1 MANTKIT
8 TNVIADDAITGA
20 KIADDAINSEHYT
33 DGSIDTAHIAD
44 DQVTLAKMA
53 GIARGKII
61 YGDSSGNPAALA
73 VGSNGQVLKSDG
85 TDISWG
91 TDSSNDRDGAA
102 VFNESGAD
110 VDFRIEGDTEQNLFF
125 VDGSADKI
133 GIGTASPTAPL
144 TVSYS
149 GTGNLVEL
157 ISTDA
162 GSSTAPDL
170 SFYRNSSSPADD
182 DNIGL
187 IRFYGNDDGGNK
199 TTYAGIHAYIADASD
214 GSSDGGLI
222 FTTTKA
228 DTQAPT
234 GSMEM
239 LRINDGVRLPD
250 DKWLTLGAS
259 NDLGLIHDGS
269 NSYISSYYGAW
280 YFDQHVD
287 DGNMI
292 FRCDDQSGGLAE
304 YIALDGG
311 SGMVNMKQKTRV
323 LTASPTILE
332 LETTNSSSYKFYI
345 ENRYDASN
353 TVNFVWN
360 TTTLMRFTSNYN
372 ALALMPGNDPGVAI
386 GTYDDEGHKL
396 NIYRGSSGNC
406 SLKLKT
412 SAGGDPEIHLDSAAA
427 NRNGIIKFFDNGSH
441 VGRIDYHHNGD
452 RMELQAGSS
461 TGRTVAI
468 TGSRMYV
475 GGITAPTY
483 AGVMVVERDQA
494 GVPMFTVRA
503 INADAV
509 GAAFHVNSQASGNN
523 SIISCWNNSQ
533 DGSTADQQ
541 FRIRNDGT
549 CFTNNGNTSSLS
561 DRRLKKNIVDYT
573 YDLSKFKSL
582 RTRKFDWENKE
593 LHGNKDDVIGFI
605 AQEVDAVDSRW
616 VMQDQLHAS
625 SKDVPLVDAD
635 LLTFATPL
643 SETDAMYV
651 SVIQQLITRLE
662 AAEAKITA
670 LEG

>member
-61 YGDSSGNPAALA
+61 YGDSSGNPAVLT
-73 VGSNGQVLKSDG
+73 VGSAGTVLTSDG
-85 TDISWG
+85 TDISWAEEVATNYLPLAGG
-91 TDSSNDRDGAA
+91 TMTGNTRLNDNVKHKYGSGDYFQVYHDGSNAHMANSSGNLTLDVAGNIILDADGAIWN
-102 VFNESGAD
+102 FKDGGTEIFQINSGS
-110 VDFRIEGDTEQNLFF
+110 QNANLKST
-125 VDGSADKI
+125 VQDKDIRLQGNDGGSTITALTLDMSDA
-133 GIGTASPTAPL
+133 GTATFNHDIIL
-144 TVSYS
+144 
-149 GTGNLVEL
+149 G
-157 ISTDA
+157 
-162 GSSTAPDL
+162 
-170 SFYRNSSSPADD
+170 
-182 DNIGL
+182 DNGVIG
-187 IRFYGNDDGGNK
+187 
-199 TTYAGIHAYIADASD
+199 
-214 GSSDGGLI
+214 
-222 FTTTKA
+222 
-228 DTQAPT
+228 
-234 GSMEM
+234 
-239 LRINDGVRLPD
+239 
-250 DKWLTLGAS
+250 LGAS
-259 NDLGLIHDGS
+259 NDLQIWHDGS
-269 NSYISSYYGAW
+269 NSHINNNYGVLYI
-280 YFDQHVD
+280 DQHTN
-287 DGNMI
+287 DGNLI
-292 FRCDDQSGGLAE
+292 LRCDDGSGGLAE

-311 SGMVNMKQKTRV
+311 AEMVNMKQKTRV

-412 SAGGDPEIHLDSAAA
+412 SGGGDPEIHLDSAAA
-427 NRNGIIKFFDNGSH
+427 NRNGIIKFFDNGTLA
-441 VGRIDYHHNGD
+441 GRIDYHHNGD

-468 TGSRMYV
+468 TGDRMYV

-503 INADAV
+503 VNADAV
-509 GAAFHVNSQASGNN
+509 GAAFHVNSTASGNN

-616 VMQDQLHAS
+616 VMQDQLHAA